1 MLKSGA
7 QALNRAQSV
16 AAQSVAAERRRRQK
30 RLTACPTRHYR
41 LHLSRHG
48 CRVCIF
54 LLCLWPALSF
64 SHANHRSK
72 SSEGTKAGNCSSSW
86 STTKLSLQ
94 ITEMQSHPFGWGCG
108 TPFWGTECA
117 SHPRVGLQHLCCR
130 RTRVGADPAHNTP
143 STGAGAQGRAANIS
157 HPGPAGPQRSVAAPG
172 QQLRSQCLAVWS
184 ANRTQSFCCNLIFP
198 DSFQPVGKMHLPV
211 SW

>member
-1 MLKSGA
+1 M
-7 QALNRAQSV
+7 
-16 AAQSVAAERRRRQK
+16 
-30 RLTACPTRHYR
+30 
-41 LHLSRHG
+41 
-48 CRVCIF
+48 
-54 LLCLWPALSF
+54 
-64 SHANHRSK
+64 
-72 SSEGTKAGNCSSSW
+72 
-86 STTKLSLQ
+86 
-94 ITEMQSHPFGWGCG
+94 
-108 TPFWGTECA
+108 
-117 SHPRVGLQHLCCR
+117 
-130 RTRVGADPAHNTP
+130 GADPAHNTP